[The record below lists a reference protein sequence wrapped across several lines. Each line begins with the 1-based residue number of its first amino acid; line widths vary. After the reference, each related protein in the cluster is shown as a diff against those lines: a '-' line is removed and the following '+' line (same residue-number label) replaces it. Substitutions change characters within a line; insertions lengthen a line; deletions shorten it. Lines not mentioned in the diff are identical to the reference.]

1 MQKTRNFAKVI
12 NAKLFYAYRAH
23 SLFGLTVD
31 FVGFR
36 FGFNN
41 SSIKR
46 GLRISS
52 HFRGMQTAPNYGLFT
67 LKQVQLNILLE

>member
-1 MQKTRNFAKVI
+1 MNKVQKTRNFAKVI

-36 FGFNN
+36 FGF
-41 SSIKR
+41 
-46 GLRISS
+46 
-52 HFRGMQTAPNYGLFT
+52 
-67 LKQVQLNILLE
+67 